1 MYCFLQSAFRSKLGW
16 TESASFLEQF
26 RYIIVASQL
35 LNEHSNIGTYRHLG
49 PSATTTINLNGPPNV
64 RFSLLGVSTTG
75 VAAFVLA
82 WTLHGLRRVEV
93 AQITSRRVILISVL
107 GLAIS
112 AGFYFYVLQQGLNNV
127 RGQVIRN
134 ASSLVESAQNFDAAA
149 SSAVALIQEVELVSR
164 GYRMYVFRSV
174 RSSSYR
180 H

>member
-1 MYCFLQSAFRSKLGW
+1 M
-16 TESASFLEQF
+16 EQF

-49 PSATTTINLNGPPNV
+49 PSATTATHLNGPSNV
-64 RFSLLGVSTTG
+64 QFSLLGLSITG

-82 WTLHGLRRVEV
+82 WALHGLRRVEV
-93 AQITSRRVILISVL
+93 AQITSRQVVLISVL

-112 AGFYFYVLQQGLNNV
+112 AGFYFYVLQQSLNNV
-127 RGQVIRN
+127 RGQAIRN

-149 SSAVALIQEVELVSR
+149 SSVVALIQEVELVSR
-164 GYRMYVFRSV
+164 GYRMYVLRPV
-174 RSSSYR
+174 RSSSYG